1 MAINRVQF
9 QPGMSLLEFN
19 ECYGSDQK
27 CLAALEAARWP
38 QGFRCPKCDS
48 AAHSRFERGG
58 RRMLQCS
65 SCRHQASVT
74 AGSMMDSTKLP
85 LQKWLLA
92 MYLLSQAKTG
102 LSALALKRQIGVNY
116 RTAWLMHHKI
126 MQSMAQAESESA
138 LSGYVVLDDAYLGG
152 EKPGTQ
158 GRGSENKTP
167 FVAAV
172 EISDNG
178 RPLRAKLT
186 AVSAFTREAITAW
199 AKQNLAPQCDVLS
212 DGLAC
217 FSGVIDAD
225 CAHSF
230 IVVGNR
236 KPRELPRF
244 QWVNTVI
251 GNLKTMLNGAHKH
264 FKFTKYAPHYLGAF
278 CYRFNRRF
286 DLKNIVPTRVRHQT
300 PILDAFPASASMK
313 STS

>member
-1 MAINRVQF
+1 M
-9 QPGMSLLEFN
+9 
-19 ECYGSDQK
+19 
-27 CLAALEAARWP
+27 
-38 QGFRCPKCDS
+38 
-48 AAHSRFERGG
+48 
-58 RRMLQCS
+58 
-65 SCRHQASVT
+65 
-74 AGSMMDSTKLP
+74 
-85 LQKWLLA
+85 
-92 MYLLSQAKTG
+92 
-102 LSALALKRQIGVNY
+102 
-116 RTAWLMHHKI
+116 
-126 MQSMAQAESESA
+126 
-138 LSGYVVLDDAYLGG
+138 VLDDAYLGG

-286 DLKNIVPTRVRHQT
+286 DLKNIVPTLIADVLRATKMPERAIRGAAEAH
-300 PILDAFPASASMK
+300 A
-313 STS
+313 

>member
-1 MAINRVQF
+1 VAINRVQF

-138 LSGYVVLDDAYLGG
+138 L
-152 EKPGTQ
+152 
-158 GRGSENKTP
+158 RGCKRNLRLARYAVIETKRSE
-167 FVAAV
+167 A
-172 EISDNG
+172 
-178 RPLRAKLT
+178 
-186 AVSAFTREAITAW
+186 
-199 AKQNLAPQCDVLS
+199 
-212 DGLAC
+212 
-217 FSGVIDAD
+217 
-225 CAHSF
+225 
-230 IVVGNR
+230 
-236 KPRELPRF
+236 
-244 QWVNTVI
+244 
-251 GNLKTMLNGAHKH
+251 
-264 FKFTKYAPHYLGAF
+264 
-278 CYRFNRRF
+278 
-286 DLKNIVPTRVRHQT
+286 
-300 PILDAFPASASMK
+300 ASATQQSARAPRAQTVFERRARCGAARDHARA
-313 STS
+313 TSLIVG